1 MDVRDFGISAPST
14 KVAGL
19 PDLLGAFRGKRV
31 SITGGCGFL
40 GSTLA
45 QRLVRY
51 GAEVTVVDSLHPLY
65 GGNPFNLRGCETE
78 IEMVIGDLRDPQVL
92 RRCVDGSQVIFHLA
106 AQVSYI
112 DSLNMPLDDL
122 ALNAG
127 VTLQLLEECRR
138 QKVSPTFV
146 FASSRMA
153 LGRVEGATLTEET
166 PANPLSLYGVH
177 KYASE
182 RYLSIYHQNFGVPTI
197 ALRITNPYGPRQQIH
212 HSKYSLVGWFIRQA
226 LEDQT
231 IRVFGDG
238 EQTRDYI
245 YIDDLADGFLR
256 CAVAPDAVGRLVNVG
271 SGVATRFRDMVCTV
285 VDVVGR
291 GRVEFTPWPKD
302 YAKLETGD
310 IVADLSLLR
319 RLTGWHSHVELRSG
333 IERTTEYYRRH
344 WRHYVARS
352 TGTPA
357 YLPSAPPRRTVMPQR
372 PATPASAEVATVRS
386 RAALPSF
393 TRHP

>member
-1 MDVRDFGISAPST
+1 M
-14 KVAGL
+14 
-19 PDLLGAFRGKRV
+19 GAIFRGKRV
-31 SITGGCGFL
+31 LITGGYGFL

-45 QRLVRY
+45 GRLVRY
-51 GAEVTVVDSLHPLY
+51 GAKVTVVDSLNPLY
-65 GGNPFNLRGCETE
+65 GGNPFNLRGYEPE
-78 IEMVIGDLRDPQVL
+78 IEAIIGDLRDPQL
-92 RRCVDGSQVIFHLA
+92 ARRAVDGSELIFHLA

-138 QKVSPTFV
+138 QATPPTFV

-153 LGRVEGATLTEET
+153 LGRVEGATFTEAT

-197 ALRITNPYGPRQQIH
+197 AVRITNPYGPRQQIH

-226 LEDQT
+226 LENQT
-231 IRVFGDG
+231 IRIFGDG

-245 YIDDLADGFLR
+245 YIDDLAEGFLR
-256 CAVAPDAVGRLVNVG
+256 CATAPDAIGSVVNLG
-271 SGVATRFRDMVCTV
+271 SGVATRFRDMVCTI

-291 GRVEFTPWPKD
+291 GAVEFTPWPKD

-310 IVADLSLLR
+310 VVADLSLLR
-319 RLTGWHSHVELRSG
+319 RLTGWRSHVDLRSG
-333 IERTTEYYRRH
+333 IERTAAYYRLH
-344 WRHYVARS
+344 SRHYVARAA
-352 TGTPA
+352 PA
-357 YLPSAPPRRTVMPQR
+357 TMTLMAGPRRRTAASRRAVVKT
-372 PATPASAEVATVRS
+372 ATSETGTVRS
-386 RAALPSF
+386 RLAAPTF
-393 TRHP
+393 PRQP